1 MKAINFLNK
10 KKDFLTI
17 ILPFLLFIFFWDVKP
32 DCIRLEN
39 CVKDIRL
46 LNFSIGSLFQFEHFQ
61 LRYIIVIPFIRLLLS
76 KNFISILKSLYF
88 PFLVIVHLI
97 IVKLI
102 TGNPYTIRDFLSI
115 ILLVIVFT
123 TVYNYKLIIIKNFHQ
138 IIKYFVII
146 FVILFSLYFS
156 LFFPR
161 LVLNCY
167 NGWFSQTKFLFLE
180 NSHFALMSVP
190 TIVYYNLY
198 FLNLKNLNIKNNFEL
213 WLYVLFLIFSFINFS
228 TTFLGGIIL
237 INFLLIIFYLFRFKN
252 KNKKKIIL
260 TSIIFIIVSSLT
272 VSFKS
277 ECKKRSYDFIIG
289 SEKYMPIVMENIKN
303 YMGCLYEK
311 NILGEDSCELN
322 KSIGIYK
329 TYVDATN
336 NHNFSIEVLITSL
349 NISRMS
355 LFDEPIGYGFNN
367 YNFAHKNYVH
377 QVARA
382 HETLLKANVF
392 DAASNVP
399 KIITEFGFLGVFFL
413 LYLGYLF
420 IKNQKDDPI
429 NIFVMS
435 VVVLQLI
442 RGVGYFNGGFIL
454 FMILSYYLLKKT

>member
-1 MKAINFLNK
+1 MKAIDFLSK

-39 CVKDIRL
+39 CVKDIRSL
-46 LNFSIGSLFQFEHFQ
+46 DFSIGSLFQFEHFQ
-61 LRYIIVIPFIRLLLS
+61 LRYIIIIPFLRLLLS
-76 KNFISILKSLYF
+76 KNFISTLKSLYF
-88 PFLVIVHLI
+88 PFLVMVHLI

-115 ILLVIVFT
+115 ILLVVVFT

-156 LFFPR
+156 LFFPH

-180 NSHFALMSVP
+180 NSHFALMAVP

-213 WLYVLFLIFSFINFS
+213 WLYVLFLIYSFINFS

-252 KNKKKIIL
+252 KNKKKIIA
-260 TSIIFIIVSSLT
+260 TSLIFIIVSSFT
-272 VSFKS
+272 MSFKS
-277 ECKKRSYDFIIG
+277 ECKKRSYDFILG
-289 SEKYMPIVMENIKN
+289 SEKYMPIAMENIKN

-311 NILGEDSCELN
+311 NILGDDGCEL
-322 KSIGIYK
+322 KEYSGIYEV
-329 TYVDATN
+329 YVESYN
-336 NHNFSIEVLITSL
+336 NPNFSIEVLITSL
-349 NISRMS
+349 NIARVS

-367 YNFAHKNYVH
+367 YNFAHKNYIN
-377 QVARA
+377 QLARE
-382 HETLLKANVF
+382 HETLRKANVF

-429 NIFVMS
+429 NIFVIS

-454 FMILSYYLLKKT
+454 FMILSYYLLKKN

>member
-1 MKAINFLNK
+1 MKAIDFLNK

-17 ILPFLLFIFFWDVKP
+17 ILPLLLFIFFWDVRP

-46 LNFSIGSLFQFEHFQ
+46 LNFSIESLFQFEHFQ

-102 TGNPYTIRDFLSI
+102 TGNPYTTRDFLSI
-115 ILLVIVFT
+115 ILLVVVFT
-123 TVYNYKLIIIKNFHQ
+123 TVYNYRLIIIKNFHQ

-156 LFFPR
+156 LFFPH

-167 NGWFSQTKFLFLE
+167 NGWFSQTRFLFLE

-213 WLYVLFLIFSFINFS
+213 WLYVLFLIYSFINFS
-228 TTFLGGIIL
+228 TTFLCGIIL

-252 KNKKKIIL
+252 ENKKKIIA
-260 TSIIFIIVSSLT
+260 TSLIFIIVSSFTML
-272 VSFKS
+272 FKS

-289 SEKYMPIVMENIKN
+289 SEKYIPIAMENIKN

-311 NILGEDSCELN
+311 NILGDDGCELKKN
-322 KSIGIYK
+322 SGVYEIYLES
-329 TYVDATN
+329 YN
-336 NHNFSIEVLITSL
+336 NPNFSIEVLITSL
-349 NISRMS
+349 NIARVS

-367 YNFAHKNYVH
+367 YNFAHKKYVY
-377 QVARA
+377 QFTRDD
-382 HETLLKANVF
+382 LGIRKANKF
-392 DAASNVP
+392 DAASNFS
-399 KIITEFGFLGVFFL
+399 KIISEFGFLGIFFL
-413 LYLGYLF
+413 LYFGYFF

-429 NIFVMS
+429 NIFVIS